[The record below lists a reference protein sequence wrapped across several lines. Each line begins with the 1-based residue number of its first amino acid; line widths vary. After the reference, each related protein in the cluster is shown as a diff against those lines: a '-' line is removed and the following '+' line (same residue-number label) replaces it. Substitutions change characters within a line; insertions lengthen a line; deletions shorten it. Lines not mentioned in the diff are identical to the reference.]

1 MEVSYVVIG
10 IVIYMVIAVGVAILA
25 RRSDITNM
33 SGYFI
38 GGRKMGGVISAL
50 SYSATTFS
58 AFMLVGLA
66 GLTYKGGVGALGF
79 EIVYITGVSL
89 VALFGPRF
97 WLAGKKYGYVT
108 PSEMIGDR
116 FDSKASA
123 AVIALVSCLFLIPYS
138 AVQLAGV
145 GYLLQGITNNGI
157 SFTTGVLIATIIAI
171 LFSNIAGI
179 HSVMW
184 TDALQAL
191 VMIISATA
199 VVLVVVHQL
208 GGFGE
213 FFYNLESNYGE
224 MLVVPGNGYFNFLT
238 FLGLTI
244 PWFFFSL
251 SNPQVSQR
259 LFMPASLRDL
269 RKMLIGFLVF
279 AVIYTFVAIMWGF
292 SAMQMFPD
300 LENPDLATPLLLSSG
315 IIPTILGILVMVGIF
330 AAAVSTIDSILL
342 TLSSMFARDVYGN
355 MRKDRTDAQQLRVGK
370 VVIPIIA
377 VLAFLFAQL
386 ELNLIAVLSVA
397 ASSGLIV
404 SVPAFFGTFFWKRG
418 TAAGVISSV
427 AISALLV
434 LVLEFTGMK
443 PFGLWPGIWGILVST
458 VLFVGV
464 SLLTKPPREKA
475 EEFIGYIQTEL
486 KNR

>member
-145 GYLLQGITNNGI
+145 GYYEQ
-157 SFTTGVLIATIIAI
+157 
-171 LFSNIAGI
+171 
-179 HSVMW
+179 W
-184 TDALQAL
+184 
-191 VMIISATA
+191 
-199 VVLVVVHQL
+199 
-208 GGFGE
+208 
-213 FFYNLESNYGE
+213 
-224 MLVVPGNGYFNFLT
+224 NF
-238 FLGLTI
+238 
-244 PWFFFSL
+244 
-251 SNPQVSQR
+251 
-259 LFMPASLRDL
+259 
-269 RKMLIGFLVF
+269 
-279 AVIYTFVAIMWGF
+279 IY
-292 SAMQMFPD
+292 D
-300 LENPDLATPLLLSSG
+300 
-315 IIPTILGILVMVGIF
+315 
-330 AAAVSTIDSILL
+330 
-342 TLSSMFARDVYGN
+342 
-355 MRKDRTDAQQLRVGK
+355 
-370 VVIPIIA
+370 
-377 VLAFLFAQL
+377 
-386 ELNLIAVLSVA
+386 
-397 ASSGLIV
+397 
-404 SVPAFFGTFFWKRG
+404 RG
-418 TAAGVISSV
+418 TYCDNYSNFIFKHCWNTFGDVDRCTSSV
-427 AISALLV
+427 SHD
-434 LVLEFTGMK
+434 
-443 PFGLWPGIWGILVST
+443 
-458 VLFVGV
+458 
-464 SLLTKPPREKA
+464 
-475 EEFIGYIQTEL
+475 Y
-486 KNR
+486 